1 MARRHGTVT
10 MVGMGR
16 AEHTVTFS
24 MLQLLME
31 EKRFLPSLYGSS
43 QARRD
48 LPRFVSLVETG
59 RLDLN
64 TMVSRRIKL
73 DDVNDAFRAMS
84 GRRGHPL
91 RHRVTGARLWFRVSC
106 CTAS

>member
-1 MARRHGTVT
+1 

-64 TMVSRRIKL
+64 TMVVAPHQARR
-73 DDVNDAFRAMS
+73 RQ
-84 GRRGHPL
+84 RRVP
-91 RHRVTGARLWFRVSC
+91 RR
-106 CTAS
+106 